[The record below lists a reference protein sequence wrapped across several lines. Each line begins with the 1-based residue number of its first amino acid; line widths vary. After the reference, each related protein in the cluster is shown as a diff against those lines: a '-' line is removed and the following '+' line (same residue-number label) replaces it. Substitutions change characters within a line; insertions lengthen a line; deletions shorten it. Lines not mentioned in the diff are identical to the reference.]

1 MWNPSE
7 GTSADETPRTPAVLT
22 SGLDDYPRA
31 VPPHLG
37 ELHLDLASWMGFFA
51 RTMRDVAEFLGEEED
66 YEEYEDQYEAIR
78 ANIEDLH
85 WSEEEQMYCDASVDE
100 DGEFPF
106 HRDSRMVLLMLRY
119 HRRIVPR
126 LPPRL
131 RLPLPLR
138 ALAPPGRLAP
148 PRRDLGTPPRSRAPV
163 VLVRTAVAQQ
173 VAPALWAGRELLA
186 RSDLDPD
193 ELPRARRAAYR
204 TSLLSRR
211 S

>member
-100 DGEFPF
+100 DGEFSF

-131 RLPLPLR
+131 RLPLPLC
-138 ALAPPGRLAP
+138 AFAPPGRLAP
-148 PRRDLGTPPRSRAPV
+148 SRRDLGAPPRPRASL

-173 VAPALWAGRELLA
+173 VAPALRAGRELLA